1 MQDFHRRAAKSRNPA
16 WPTFLFYIA
25 MAAHVNSSHALQS
38 ACAAP
43 VMFDAPLRKRAVPP
57 AISKPGDWIRVPP
70 AGWRWASIAVD
81 SGCNIHIVNDR
92 AVFDKL
98 NGSDAQVRVA
108 DGRATRVAA
117 EGPVALQTYNT
128 EHQPVSLVLSRA
140 LYAPKMKNLL
150 SVTQLLRQGCDV
162 VMRHDGFHYIKTPQ
176 HGILRLRSEGEP
188 GRELVY
194 LDYLVPRNNNVSA
207 LCPLPHDDFH
217 RAYSASGMQ

>member
-16 WPTFLFYIA
+16 WPTFLFYLT

-38 ACAAP
+38 AALSAGALLQQCAAP
-43 VMFDAPLRKRAVPP
+43 VMFDAPLRKCAVPL
-57 AISKPGDWIRVPP
+57 AVSKPGDWIRVPP

-81 SGCNIHIVNDR
+81 SGCNIHIVNDH

-98 NGSDAQVRVA
+98 TRSDAQVCVA

-162 VMRHDGFHYIKTPQ
+162 VMHHDGFHYIKTPQ
-176 HGILRLRSEGEP
+176 NGILQL
-188 GRELVY
+188 
-194 LDYLVPRNNNVSA
+194 
-207 LCPLPHDDFH
+207 
-217 RAYSASGMQ
+217 